1 VSSALHR
8 FSVRVYYEDTDAGG
22 IVYHAAYLHFA
33 ERARTEM
40 LRAQGFDHV
49 GLQREHG
56 ILFAVRR
63 CTIEFMAP
71 ARLDDLLMV
80 ETRPLRLGGARMVLE
95 QKVIRDETVLVVLE
109 VELAVLARQD
119 LRPRRLPEAV
129 RAGFTA

>member
-1 VSSALHR
+1 M
-8 FSVRVYYEDTDAGG
+8 RVYYEDTDAGG

-129 RAGFTA
+129 RAGLIA

>member
-1 VSSALHR
+1 VSPAPHC

-109 VELAVLARQD
+109 VELAVLGHQD

-129 RAGFTA
+129 RASPIA

>member
-1 VSSALHR
+1 
-8 FSVRVYYEDTDAGG
+8 
-22 IVYHAAYLHFA
+22 
-33 ERARTEM
+33 M
-40 LRAQGFDHV
+40 LRARGFDHIS
-49 GLQREHG
+49 LQREHG

-63 CTIEFMAP
+63 CTVDFLAP

-129 RAGFTA
+129 RAGFIA

>member
-1 VSSALHR
+1 MSPAPHC

-109 VELAVLARQD
+109 VELAVLGHQD

-129 RAGFTA
+129 RASLIA

>member
-1 VSSALHR
+1 MSSAPHC
-8 FSVRVYYEDTDAGG
+8 FPVRVYYEDTDAGG

-40 LRAQGFDHV
+40 LRARGFDHV

-95 QKVIRDETVLVVLE
+95 QKVIRDSAVLVVLQ
-109 VELAVLARQD
+109 VELAILGHQD

-129 RAGFTA
+129 RASLIA

>member
-1 VSSALHR
+1 VSPDSHR
-8 FSVRVYYEDTDAGG
+8 HPVRVYYEDTDAGG

-33 ERARTEM
+33 ERGRTEM
-40 LRAQGFDHV
+40 LRTLGFDHIS
-49 GLQREHG
+49 LQREHG

-63 CTIEFMAP
+63 CTVEFLAP

-95 QKVIRDETVLVVLE
+95 QKVIRDSAVLVVLE
-109 VELAVLARQD
+109 IELAVLGHQD

-129 RAGFTA
+129 RVRFVA

>member
-1 VSSALHR
+1 MSPAPHC
-8 FSVRVYYEDTDAGG
+8 FPVRVYYEDTDAGG

-129 RAGFTA
+129 RASLIA

>member
-1 VSSALHR
+1 VSLTPHR
-8 FSVRVYYEDTDAGG
+8 FPVRVYYEDTDAGG

-40 LRAQGFDHV
+40 LRARGFDHV

-56 ILFAVRR
+56 LLFAVRR

-109 VELAVLARQD
+109 MELAVLARQD
-119 LRPRRLPEAV
+119 SRPRRLPEAV
-129 RAGFTA
+129 RAGFIA